1 MEFGTAERKTRCPSL
16 LKERK
21 VDAQFAGQ
29 PRPSLRGARLPRG
42 LSMIRAL
49 PHGRDH
55 PTVCLSSHGA
65 THLKLGMG
73 YPTSTELACVKKRVQ
88 RIDGVCPL
96 FTETPFVLLK
106 RI

>member
-1 MEFGTAERKTRCPSL
+1 MDGVWNSREE
-16 LKERK
+16 
-21 VDAQFAGQ
+21 DAMSIVVEGEK
-29 PRPSLRGARLPRG
+29 RG